1 MSITGKD
8 FQGTL
13 LYIQRVKSDFEC
25 SEITVPELLGFIST
39 QDKSAEPFRLISTSA
54 ARTADGRVRVDNNL
68 MFMSSL
74 NLEIT
79 DLRIYSVPLTTEI
92 QISPFIHTFIV
103 FRTVNKKK
111 KKEMWWSLEKLTDYI
126 VLQQSRYESQVRD
139 IKWDTKE
146 QIFVNRFE
154 NLEKVKH
161 EIEAKCQAKLKDLW
175 DLIVKE
181 RILID
186 PYHFLCSNCQ
196 KFASYIFN
204 KLNKDGIKWKAPVN
218 MKRLTIDPT
227 EKIKFK
233 IEKIGINDFI
243 LSLNDKKRR
252 DAIMEIIN
260 ENQDSEK
267 SIQQL
272 SIMELDNKQ
281 INSRDR
287 QGYTLL
293 EWAKA
298 FERHDI
304 KDYLIGKGATKN
316 DNFLR
321 NVFFIALQYRNSVQ
335 GNSPA
340 FEGVD
345 YKGQNDMGDTALH
358 LALYGMDNTNKKTN
372 VIEQLLD
379 KDCDVVAVNERK
391 ETPLHLAVKL
401 KCPRKTFEK
410 ILMKSLRVIND
421 GDLSTALHYAIEAHS
436 KKKTML
442 LLNKLFL
449 DKGAGDIHDSGGETP
464 LHIAAKLNCPAKILK
479 QILTKFFFENFPHE
493 TLTLI
498 NQGDKYGLT
507 PLHYAIYTHS
517 KKKTKLLLDNK
528 ASVDLVT
535 KDFVD
540 GQTLLHLAAKWWN
553 DCPSYIIKKLVE
565 GGNIDKLDVRNFTA
579 LQLAL
584 ESKNDKVSQIL
595 LQYGASVEISPTS
608 PCPSH
613 LAPIFLASKWPNIP
627 KALAEK
633 IITTLQN
640 QNYNTTKS
648 KNYRIRKEKKR
659 QKFIN
664 AFDTFGYT
672 PLHWTLKA
680 GSLKMS
686 QLLLNNGA
694 DPCETTGDTNG
705 DTALHLI
712 ARFRNNG
719 NKKCFKLTINKLC
732 TVAVDTT
739 IPSKESQCED
749 AGTTRNESNQ
759 ITKRFIKLNK
769 KGYSPLHTAIE
780 SNNLFAAKEFLMAC
794 KDEIVNLTTEVI
806 ARKKAQ
812 NDAHIVIKRTP
823 LHLAAGNPRVSLDMV
838 KFLIENKAN
847 IEAVDSHGFTPLVWA
862 LKAKSDLKADYLLNK
877 GANVNVDM
885 RQIAN
890 KKTPIHLA
898 LHNWKNCPLSFFE
911 KLLENWP
918 NDRIDEKDSHGYT
931 PLHTARHY
939 QMEDHA
945 RLLLEKGA
953 TPI

>member
-161 EIEAKCQAKLKDLW
+161 EKKAKCQAKLKDLW

-204 KLNKDGIKWKAPVN
+204 KLNKDGIKWKAPVS

-272 SIMELDNKQ
+272 SIMELVNKQ

-304 KDYLIGKGATKN
+304 MNYLKGKGATET

-321 NVFFIALQYRNSVQ
+321 NVIFIALQYRNSVE
-335 GNSPA
+335 GYSPLLA

-401 KCPRKTFEK
+401 KCPRKTFKK
-410 ILMKSLRVIND
+410 ILIKSLRVIND
-421 GDLSTALHYAIEAHS
+421 GDLYGSTALHYAIEAHS
-436 KKKTML
+436 KKNTML
-442 LLNKLFL
+442 LLNKLFV
-449 DKGAGDIHDSGGETP
+449 DKEAREIHDSGGETP
-464 LHIAAKLNCPAKILK
+464 LHIAAKLNCPAKIFK
-479 QILTKFFFENFPHE
+479 QILTKS
-493 TLTLI
+493 L
-498 NQGDKYGLT
+498 
-507 PLHYAIYTHS
+507 
-517 KKKTKLLLDNK
+517 
-528 ASVDLVT
+528 
-535 KDFVD
+535 
-540 GQTLLHLAAKWWN
+540 
-553 DCPSYIIKKLVE
+553 LVE

-719 NKKCFKLTINKLC
+719 NKKCIKLTINKLC

-862 LKAKSDLKADYLLNK
+862 LKAKSDVKADYLLNN

-885 RQIAN
+885 RQTAN

>member
-1 MSITGKD
+1 M
-8 FQGTL
+8 
-13 LYIQRVKSDFEC
+13 
-25 SEITVPELLGFIST
+25 
-39 QDKSAEPFRLISTSA
+39 
-54 ARTADGRVRVDNNL
+54 
-68 MFMSSL
+68 
-74 NLEIT
+74 
-79 DLRIYSVPLTTEI
+79 
-92 QISPFIHTFIV
+92 
-103 FRTVNKKK
+103 
-111 KKEMWWSLEKLTDYI
+111 
-126 VLQQSRYESQVRD
+126 
-139 IKWDTKE
+139 
-146 QIFVNRFE
+146 
-154 NLEKVKH
+154 
-161 EIEAKCQAKLKDLW
+161 
-175 DLIVKE
+175 
-181 RILID
+181 
-186 PYHFLCSNCQ
+186 
-196 KFASYIFN
+196 
-204 KLNKDGIKWKAPVN
+204 
-218 MKRLTIDPT
+218 
-227 EKIKFK
+227 
-233 IEKIGINDFI
+233 
-243 LSLNDKKRR
+243 
-252 DAIMEIIN
+252 
-260 ENQDSEK
+260 
-267 SIQQL
+267 
-272 SIMELDNKQ
+272 
-281 INSRDR
+281 
-287 QGYTLL
+287 
-293 EWAKA
+293 
-298 FERHDI
+298 
-304 KDYLIGKGATKN
+304 
-316 DNFLR
+316 
-321 NVFFIALQYRNSVQ
+321 
-335 GNSPA
+335 
-340 FEGVD
+340 
-345 YKGQNDMGDTALH
+345 
-358 LALYGMDNTNKKTN
+358 
-372 VIEQLLD
+372 
-379 KDCDVVAVNERK
+379 VAVNERK

-464 LHIAAKLNCPAKILK
+464 LHIAAKLNCPAKIFK
-479 QILTKFFFENFPHE
+479 QILTKS
-493 TLTLI
+493 L
-498 NQGDKYGLT
+498 
-507 PLHYAIYTHS
+507 
-517 KKKTKLLLDNK
+517 
-528 ASVDLVT
+528 
-535 KDFVD
+535 
-540 GQTLLHLAAKWWN
+540 
-553 DCPSYIIKKLVE
+553 LVE
-565 GGNIDKLDVRNFTA
+565 GCNIDKLDVRNFTA